1 MLYLT
6 YVTVPLINCAMALHN
21 LRKFASKMSDEFS
34 QCCSRFKDAIRF
46 TQPELRY
53 EAREKEKRVL
63 FTLEIPYPLLSEWH
77 KIVQERNVLSRG
89 TSVMICQADVKRNRQ
104 ILLLQVQQK
113 THLRQKGSATQIW
126 WKSAHSGN
134 ALPLAMMK
142 IYELELKNA
151 C

>member
-1 MLYLT
+1 M
-6 YVTVPLINCAMALHN
+6 VSHN

-34 QCCSRFKDAIRF
+34 PCCSRFKDAIRI
-46 TQPELRY
+46 TQPELGY

-89 TSVMICQADVKRNRQ
+89 TSVMICQADVKRYRQ
-104 ILLLQVQQK
+104 ILLQQVQQK
-113 THLRQKGSATQIW
+113 THLRQKSSATQIW

-134 ALPLAMMK
+134 VLSLAMMK
-142 IYELELKNA
+142 IYKMELKKA

>member
-1 MLYLT
+1 MVSL
-6 YVTVPLINCAMALHN
+6 N

-34 QCCSRFKDAIRF
+34 PCCSRFKDAIRF
-46 TQPELRY
+46 TQPELGY

-89 TSVMICQADVKRNRQ
+89 TSVMICQADVKRYRQ

-142 IYELELKNA
+142 IYELELKKA

>member
-21 LRKFASKMSDEFS
+21 IRKFASKMSDEFS
-34 QCCSRFKDAIRF
+34 QCCSRFKDAIKF

-89 TSVMICQADVKRNRQ
+89 TSVMICQADVKRYRQ

-113 THLRQKGSATQIW
+113 THLRQKCSAT
-126 WKSAHSGN
+126 
-134 ALPLAMMK
+134 
-142 IYELELKNA
+142 
-151 C
+151 